1 MKFNILQQDLLPA
14 LQSVSRSIGV
24 KSTLP
29 VLANILFQ
37 TENGKLKLSATNL
50 ELGIIKTVNAQ
61 ITEGGELTVPA
72 KTFLEIVLSL
82 TGENL
87 EIESDLEQL
96 KISTKKFNA
105 TLNCISASEFPAIPL
120 SSGKIIVLKS
130 AVLLNSLP
138 QITFSA
144 ASDEGRPVLTGI
156 LTEIIKGSIEFIA
169 TDGFRLAH
177 KQAKITGLDKDSL
190 KVLIPRRT
198 FEEVARLINED
209 LGASSEEN
217 IEISTTENQNQM
229 IFKIGSTQLSSRLI
243 EGQFPAWNKIIPAK
257 FENRTIIDRVGFLK
271 ACKLASVFSRSEAN
285 IIKLKTFTNKI
296 ILTSEAKEVGSQETE
311 LEAQSEGSEIQI
323 AFNSKYLIDVL
334 TALPQSQISIEFS
347 GNLSPALVK
356 PIGEEGLEYVVMPIR
371 LS

>member
-14 LQSVSRSIGV
+14 LQSVSRSVGV

-50 ELGIIKTVNAQ
+50 ELGIIKIINSQV
-61 ITEGGELTVPA
+61 IEEGELTVPA
-72 KTFLEIVLSL
+72 KTFLEIVSSL
-82 TGENL
+82 NGENL
-87 EIESDLEQL
+87 EIESNSEQL

-105 TLNCISASEFPAIPL
+105 TLNCIPASEFPAIPL
-120 SSGKIIVLKS
+120 SSGESIVLNS
-130 AVLLNSLP
+130 SVLLNSLP

-156 LTEIIKGSIEFIA
+156 LTEMTKGGVEFVA

-177 KQAKITGLDKDSL
+177 KQVKITGVGKDSL
-190 KVLIPRRT
+190 KVLVPRRT

-209 LGASSEEN
+209 LGASGEEN
-217 IEISTTENQNQM
+217 IEVSTSENQNQM

-243 EGQFPAWNKIIPAK
+243 EGHFPAWDKIIPSK
-257 FENRTIIDRVGFLK
+257 FENRTITDRVEFLR
-271 ACKLASVFSRSEAN
+271 ACKLASVFSRNEAN
-285 IIKLKTFTNKI
+285 IIKLKTFGKKI

-323 AFNSKYLIDVL
+323 AFNSKYLIDILAVL
-334 TALPQSQISIEFS
+334 QQSQISIEFS

-356 PIGEEGLEYVVMPIR
+356 PVGEEGLEYVVMPIR